1 MRSATRLT
9 HVVLW
14 LCCATGSSYA
24 AAPNLYE
31 WVAPSPLVA
40 AAEIRND
47 RGKYT
52 DFELTDV
59 LRGAVPRGTRLM
71 VDVKR
76 ANRDRDE
83 GRAALRLEPDRQ
95 YLLLLQRDD
104 RHSTAELMVYA
115 IVRGIDGVRELPAE
129 GAPALLDA
137 VRRFVAVQDR
147 KDEIAAWKSFREMLE
162 ETNPVLL
169 ETALD
174 LFVKF
179 RRGDLTLLPVLRPI
193 LEHPRPDIRVRT
205 ARLVGQIVEHRAE
218 GEIPDD
224 VGILAELYGRAR
236 RDDAVE
242 VRVAATSALGGIA
255 GQGPEEILREIARS
269 DPEQAVRFEA
279 KKLLYE
285 RNAAPRPEHPGE
297 KPGTPEIKE

>member
-9 HVVLW
+9 LVLLW
-14 LCCATGSSYA
+14 LGCATCSSFA
-24 AAPNLYE
+24 APPNLYE
-31 WVAPSPLVA
+31 WVASAPLVA

-59 LRGAVPRGTRLM
+59 LRGAVPKGTRLM

-76 ANRDRDE
+76 ANRDREE
-83 GRAALRLEPDRQ
+83 GRDALRLDPDRQ
-95 YLLLLQRDD
+95 YLLLLRRDD
-104 RHSTAELMVYA
+104 RRSTAELTVYG
-115 IVRGIDGVRELPAE
+115 IVRGIDGARGLPAE
-129 GAPALLDA
+129 GAPAVLDA

-162 ETNPVLL
+162 ETNPLFL

-174 LFVKF
+174 LFAMF
-179 RRGDLTLLPVLRPI
+179 RRGDLALLPVLRPL
-193 LEHPRPDIRVRT
+193 LEHPRPDLRART
-205 ARLVGQIVEHRAE
+205 ARLVGQIVERRAE

-242 VRVAATSALGGIA
+242 VRVAATSALGGIV

-269 DPEQAVRFEA
+269 DPEQAVRYEA
-279 KKLLYE
+279 QKLLYE
-285 RNAAPRPEHPGE
+285 RNAAPRPERPGE
-297 KPGTPEIKE
+297 KPGSPASKE